1 MSASTK
7 GSDMM
12 SVRKYWL
19 FSITAFII
27 VPALCIA
34 LLEVGLRIFGF
45 GYPAEFTANCEVTG
59 RDAYCENNKFPWLF
73 FPPEI
78 ARGPLSF
85 VIPAVKSDKTYRIF
99 ILGASAALGDPE
111 PTYSFGR
118 ILEVMLQN
126 RYPDVNFEIINTAI
140 VAINSHVV
148 LKISKD
154 LQRHRGDLF
163 IVYLGNNEVVGPFG
177 AGTVLTPVSSSLSA
191 IRAGIKVKTT
201 RVGQLLLKSMNLI
214 TRDGKETTGEWLG
227 MEMFLDK
234 QVRAAD
240 PALQVVYDNYK
251 KNLEDIINIAR
262 NSDTKVIVSTVGV
275 NLKDSAPFA
284 SLHRKDMTEEE
295 KKAWESL
302 YSSGIALETAGKYT
316 EAIQQYLEASGIDE
330 SFADLQYRIG
340 RSYWMLGNYEKSRSR
355 CIRTRD
361 FDTLR
366 FRADTKI
373 NNIIR
378 SIADGMSSE
387 GIYLVDTMQTFEDNS
402 LHETPGAEM
411 FHDHV
416 HMNFRGNFILAENMF
431 RQIEKIL
438 PERMQQSKS
447 NRPILTEV
455 ESAGR
460 LVLTSFDRH
469 KVAQEMFTR
478 IGRPPFTNQL
488 NHEEQVKLMQQ
499 NLDRLSIYTYPDALQ
514 EAATQYYMAIQN
526 ARPDPW
532 LNYKYAVLLED
543 NRNYRGAEEQ
553 LRIFLRQIPQ
563 HLKAHEKLASALIQQ
578 RKFNEAIAHCRE
590 TVKINPEFTIL
601 KYNIAFALSKLG
613 RFDESLD
620 IYKNLLLADPK
631 LSMKINNAMGQIL
644 VKQKKFD
651 EAAVAFQKTVQLNAI
666 SDKKNIADIHYNL
679 GYVLTRLG
687 RLEEATKSLN
697 NAIEEYRE
705 ELDKYPQSSAI
716 HLGLGSALF
725 ENGDLKQAA
734 VHFQQAVDL
743 DPAYYTN
750 HINLIKVLKSQG
762 RLDAA
767 IDAFKKAINF
777 MSLSGQNQA
786 ALKLRDYLKSFEA
799 QKSKHN

>member
-1 MSASTK
+1 MI
-7 GSDMM
+7 

-19 FSITAFII
+19 FNITAFII

-45 GYPAEFTANCEVTG
+45 GYPTEFTVNCEVTG

-78 ARGPLSF
+78 ARRPVPF

-118 ILEVMLQN
+118 ILEAMLQN

-140 VAINSHVV
+140 VATNSHVV

-177 AGTVLTPVSSSLSA
+177 AGTVLTPVSSSLSV

-214 TRDGKETTGEWLG
+214 TRDGKETAGEWLG

-275 NLKDSAPFA
+275 NIKDSAPFA
-284 SLHRKDMTEEE
+284 SLHRKDITEEE
-295 KKAWESL
+295 KKTWESL
-302 YSSGIALETAGKYT
+302 YSSGISLETEGKYT
-316 EAIQQYLEASGIDE
+316 EALQQYLEASGIDK

-340 RSYWMLGNYEKSRSR
+340 RSYWILGNYEKARSR
-355 CIRTRD
+355 YIRALD
-361 FDTLR
+361 LDTLR
-366 FRADTKI
+366 FRADTQI

-387 GIYLVDTMQTFEDNS
+387 GIYLIDTMQTFEDNS
-402 LHETPGAEM
+402 LYETPGAEM
-411 FHDHV
+411 FYDHV
-416 HMNFRGNFILAENMF
+416 HLNFRGNFILAENMF
-431 RQIEKIL
+431 WQIEKIL
-438 PERMQQSKS
+438 PEQVQQSKI
-447 NRPILTEV
+447 NRPILTEA
-455 ESAGR
+455 ECADR
-460 LVLTSFDRH
+460 LVLTGFDRH
-469 KVAQEMFTR
+469 KIAQEMFTR
-478 IGRPPFTNQL
+478 IVRPPFTNQL

-499 NLDRLSIYTYPDALQ
+499 YLDKLSIYTYPDALQ

-526 ARPDPW
+526 TKSDPW
-532 LNYKYAVLLED
+532 LNYNYAVLLED

-553 LRIFLRQIPQ
+553 LRIFLRQIPK
-563 HLKAHEKLASALIQQ
+563 HLLAHEKLASALIQQ

-590 TVKINPEFTIL
+590 TVKINPEFTSL
-601 KYNIAFALSKLG
+601 NYNIAFALSKLG

-620 IYKNLLLADPK
+620 IYRNLLLADPR
-631 LSMKINNAMGQIL
+631 LSMKINNDIGQIL
-644 VKQKKFD
+644 VKQNKFD
-651 EAAVAFQKTVQLNAI
+651 EAAVAFQKAVQFNAA

-679 GYVLTRLG
+679 GYVLARLG

-734 VHFQQAVDL
+734 IHFQQAVDL
-743 DPAYYTN
+743 DPANYTK

-767 IDAFKKAINF
+767 INALKTAINY
-777 MSLSGQNQA
+777 MSRIGNNQA

-799 QKSKHN
+799 QKSNDN